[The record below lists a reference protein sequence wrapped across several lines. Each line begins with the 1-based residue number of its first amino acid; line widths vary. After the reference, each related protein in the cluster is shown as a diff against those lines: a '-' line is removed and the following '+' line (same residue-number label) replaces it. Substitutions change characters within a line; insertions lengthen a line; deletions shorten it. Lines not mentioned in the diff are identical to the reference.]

1 MLSRRQREL
10 YADAVSRFRSGSTI
24 GGMSN
29 HLGLLQYLRRL
40 CSNPKPLGQLSIDS
54 MSLVEIEQDSPKMA
68 WLLKT
73 LQGIREK
80 NEKVIVFCEFRD
92 LQRTLQRAIS
102 ERIGVTPDIING
114 SVAASSSSTSSR
126 QKRIKAFQELNG
138 FGVIILSPLAVGFGV
153 NIQAA
158 NHVIH
163 FTRTWNPAKEDQATD
178 RAYRIGQTKD
188 VYVYYPV
195 VTANDFLT
203 FDAKLD
209 KLLNWKR
216 GLSNDM
222 LNGTGDVLPS
232 EFSDLGAPDGETA
245 FGTEIFAVSDLDA
258 VDPDAF
264 EALCALLWSKAGYR
278 NIKRTRKSGDGGVDV
293 VAISGN
299 EGVLIQCKSSTVDGI
314 ELGWEA
320 VKDVVA
326 GAAAYSAKHPNVS
339 FSLIA
344 ATNKRFNGTARA
356 QASANGVTLYE
367 GAALATMLSDTPIK
381 RSELSQY
388 FFEGWGIGYSLGD
401 KLGIN
406 FGVAFRD

>member
-1 MLSRRQREL
+1 
-10 YADAVSRFRSGSTI
+10 
-24 GGMSN
+24 
-29 HLGLLQYLRRL
+29 
-40 CSNPKPLGQLSIDS
+40 
-54 MSLVEIEQDSPKMA
+54 
-68 WLLKT
+68 
-73 LQGIREK
+73 
-80 NEKVIVFCEFRD
+80 
-92 LQRTLQRAIS
+92 
-102 ERIGVTPDIING
+102 
-114 SVAASSSSTSSR
+114 
-126 QKRIKAFQELNG
+126 
-138 FGVIILSPLAVGFGV
+138 
-153 NIQAA
+153 
-158 NHVIH
+158 
-163 FTRTWNPAKEDQATD
+163 
-178 RAYRIGQTKD
+178 
-188 VYVYYPV
+188 V

-381 RSELSQY
+381 RSEL
-388 FFEGWGIGYSLGD
+388 
-401 KLGIN
+401 
-406 FGVAFRD
+406 RR